1 MESKTISFFVHGK
14 PVTQGSLTSFPYM
27 KKGGA
32 GMGVSTPQSAKVI
45 EWRRKVQEGAQE
57 AYPDLLD
64 GITPLFPKG
73 TPVYAYMEFKLL
85 QPKSN
90 KDEYPLNSRTGDL
103 DKYVRCVLDA
113 GTMLESEKKK
123 GVKGNSARF
132 IFEDDSQVK
141 HLVAEKEYVK
151 LEEEEGVYV
160 LFSEDRNYSVT
171 NFT

>member
-1 MESKTISFFVHGK
+1 MESKTISFFVNGK

-73 TPVYAYMEFKLL
+73 TPVYAYMAFKLL

-90 KDEYPLNSRTGDL
+90 THLTYLSKSPVREFTGCSSLLDL
-103 DKYVRCVLDA
+103 
-113 GTMLESEKKK
+113 G
-123 GVKGNSARF
+123 
-132 IFEDDSQVK
+132 
-141 HLVAEKEYVK
+141 
-151 LEEEEGVYV
+151 
-160 LFSEDRNYSVT
+160 
-171 NFT
+171 